1 MAVTCVATTVGTPF
15 VSVIRYQPSVTSRVT
30 VDASSAA
37 VFVSVGVSPE
47 TTKASANARSC
58 ASVNVATYA
67 AGLSLYGSGIS
78 LTPPALFAA
87 ASTAVFAASTVL
99 TCTLLMVGAVPC
111 GSANSA
117 NLYALNSEPAAAFV
131 TVISAAVVGSACALA
146 APRAMPA
153 SSVAAAA
160 TLAKSFLAFMMR
172 NLSSL

>member
-1 MAVTCVATTVGTPF
+1 MATTVGTPF

-58 ASVNVATYA
+58 ASVNVAT
-67 AGLSLYGSGIS
+67 
-78 LTPPALFAA
+78 
-87 ASTAVFAASTVL
+87 STVL

>member
-1 MAVTCVATTVGTPF
+1 MATTVGTPF
-15 VSVIRYQPSVTSRVT
+15 VSVIRYQPSVTFKVT

-37 VFVSVGVSPE
+37 VFVSVGVRPE

-131 TVISAAVVGSACALA
+131 TVISAAVEALV
-146 APRAMPA
+146 APTARPP